1 VGPTSMTV
9 MVAVAGLV
17 AWLASGTAS
26 ARSRRR
32 CEERRRR
39 SVHRDPRTANLLD
52 VERRLR
58 EGLTDRQVDF
68 VLARVERDGIAAR
81 TLWTW
86 LDRFGAP
93 ALVAALAS
101 GWGYG
106 GLVRFLDATGQPD
119 LDELSVLARLA
130 MPELYGGQDARA
142 DL

>member
-1 VGPTSMTV
+1 MTFV
-9 MVAVAGLV
+9 IVVAGLV

-68 VLARVERDGIAAR
+68 VLARIERDGIAAR
-81 TLWTW
+81 TLWAW

-101 GWGYG
+101 GRGYG
-106 GLVRFLDATGQPD
+106 ELVRLLDSAAQPD
-119 LDELSVLARLA
+119 LDEMSVLAGLA
-130 MPELYGGQDARA
+130 MPELFEGRDARA

>member
-1 VGPTSMTV
+1 VGPTSMAL

-39 SVHRDPRTANLLD
+39 SVQRDPRMANLLD

-58 EGLTDRQVDF
+58 EELADRQVDF
-68 VLARVERDGIAAR
+68 VLARGERDGIAAR
-81 TLWTW
+81 TLWTC

-93 ALVAALAS
+93 ALVAVLAS
-101 GWGYG
+101 GLGYG
-106 GLVRFLDATGQPD
+106 GLVRLLDAGQPD
-119 LDELSVLARLA
+119 LDELSILARLA
-130 MPELYGGQDARA
+130 MPELYWDQDARA

>member
-1 VGPTSMTV
+1 MTAV
-9 MVAVAGLV
+9 LAVAGLL
-17 AWLASGTAS
+17 AWLASGTGS

-32 CEERRRR
+32 REERRRR
-39 SVHRDPRTANLLD
+39 SVQRDPRTANLLD

-58 EGLTDRQVDF
+58 DELADRQVDF

-101 GWGYG
+101 GLGYG
-106 GLVRFLDATGQPD
+106 GLVRLLDAAGQPD

-130 MPELYGGQDARA
+130 MPELCEGQEARA

>member
-1 VGPTSMTV
+1 MTAV
-9 MVAVAGLV
+9 LAVAGLL
-17 AWLASGTAS
+17 AWLASGTGS

-32 CEERRRR
+32 REERRRR
-39 SVHRDPRTANLLD
+39 SVQRDPRTANLLD

-58 EGLTDRQVDF
+58 DELADRQVDF

-101 GWGYG
+101 GLGYG
-106 GLVRFLDATGQPD
+106 GLVRLLDAAGQPD

-130 MPELYGGQDARA
+130 MPELYEGQEARA